1 MASSVYY
8 VQPCPACSRNQQVRV
23 SYLGKGIEC
32 QHCGADF
39 IAQDPESQESCL
51 FDSEESCHSESGIT
65 LLDRADQLLLQLA
78 KERQA
83 VLDAREAGMKEVP
96 A

>member
-1 MASSVYY
+1 MANSVYY

-23 SYLGKGIEC
+23 SYLGKGIQC

-39 IAQDPESQESCL
+39 VAQQADSHESCL
-51 FDSEESCHSESGIT
+51 FDEELSHSESGIT

-78 KERQA
+78 KDRQA
-83 VLDAREAGMKEVP
+83 VLDNCSGEELTA
-96 A
+96 